1 MKRPLHLI
9 LDSHFN
15 PGVSLFWR
23 RHGLQIMEK
32 LVPSEFAHTNRR
44 LPLEKLLSQSIWS
57 GWKKIILM
65 GNPTSIQR
73 GFNVLMQAG
82 EECRN
87 SLEVGFWP
95 LHWQDIPLQMMPR
108 FSQVS
113 AILQV
118 FKAGHTLPVDVIR
131 AQYHT
136 QEIETSYHWNEL
148 RIGSSI
154 ANADTRILLDGRN
167 LDQKGYFQS
176 RVLFHEEELSSLTLA
191 PGQMTKPLQMKFF
204 LVQSAKTDAA
214 AGKFQQWI
222 QPLCQQEELLGTG
235 RHLGIQGNWA
245 NLNLY
250 DADAREP
257 VQKIELE
264 IIRRAFPLIIP
275 SVPIRQREN
284 VKAKLFSF
292 EPRGAV
298 AAQRESIKSRFHRRK
313 K

>member
-32 LVPSEFAHTNRR
+32 LVPTEFAHTNTRM
-44 LPLEKLLSQSIWS
+44 PLEKLLSQSIWS

-65 GNPTSIQR
+65 GNHSSIQR
-73 GFNVLMQAG
+73 GFNVLMKAS

-95 LHWQDIPLQMMPR
+95 LHWYEIPLQMMPH
-108 FSQVS
+108 FSQVD

-118 FKAGHTLPVDVIR
+118 FKAGHTLPVDVIK
-131 AQYHT
+131 AQFQT
-136 QEIETSYHWNEL
+136 QELETSFHWNEL
-148 RIGSSI
+148 RIRSRI
-154 ANADTRILLDGRN
+154 ANADTRILLDKRN
-167 LDQKGYFQS
+167 FQQKGHFQA
-176 RVLFHEEELSSLTLA
+176 RVIFHEEELSSLTLA
-191 PGQMTKPLQMKFF
+191 PGQLTKPQQMKFF
-204 LVQSAKTDAA
+204 LVQPVKIVADD
-214 AGKFQQWI
+214 GKIRQLI
-222 QPLCQQEELLGTG
+222 QPLRQQEQQLGVG
-235 RHLGIQGNWA
+235 RSLNIQGNWA

-250 DADAREP
+250 EVDVREP
-257 VQKIELE
+257 VQEIRIE

-275 SVPIRQREN
+275 SIPIRQREN

-298 AAQRESIKSRFHRRK
+298 AAQRENIKSRLQRRNK
-313 K
+313 